1 VTVER
6 LAVGRTLIEGYGLF
20 FIGAGLL
27 GIPAL
32 ILCIVLAR
40 ATRQPAKARGEVP

>member
-1 VTVER
+1 
-6 LAVGRTLIEGYGLF
+6 LIDAYGLF

-32 ILCIVLAR
+32 VLCIFLAR
-40 ATRQPAKARGEVP
+40 ATREPKAPVVST

>member
-1 VTVER
+1 VER
-6 LAVGRTLIEGYGLF
+6 LAVGRTLLEGYGLF

-32 ILCIVLAR
+32 ILCILLVR
-40 ATRQPAKARGEVP
+40 ASAVKPKPA

>member
-1 VTVER
+1 
-6 LAVGRTLIEGYGLF
+6 LLEGYGIF

-32 ILCIVLAR
+32 VLCVFLAR
-40 ATRQPAKARGEVP
+40 VTRHQTARP